1 MTQEFVSALRSPNI
15 RQIDMFEDAGG
26 CFPFLNEADK
36 AIRSGVSLAEEP
48 PSNKTGELA
57 TCRKRKISIQ
67 AGPLSDGNAA
77 AAYLKRHWPLHELR
91 QRCQYPGT

>member
-1 MTQEFVSALRSPNI
+1 MSTVSACSRRGHDPYQKGKHDDTRGVSALRSPDI
-15 RQIDMFEDAGG
+15 RQIDMFEDARG

-36 AIRSGVSLAEEP
+36 AIRGGVSLAEEP

-67 AGPLSDGNAA
+67 ATFE
-77 AAYLKRHWPLHELR
+77 RW
-91 QRCQYPGT
+91 